1 MANRSVSVFADPE
14 LGIIFVIGG
23 GSSSN
28 RLDMGPGDVLTVTH
42 TNSSPASVP
51 NAAVGS
57 FSSNQWTSTSAMSI
71 SRGSSQTRTVKTGA
85 TNATPNLLVTIS
97 GYSSAYIYLNIVSST
112 DSTPNA
118 FSFSSVSNAIPGTE
132 YALGQFTVTGINV
145 GVTASASGT
154 AGTKFR
160 VNNGTLSTGSKTVTN
175 NDRVYVYGTSS
186 SSYNTSTS
194 ATISIGGVSHTA
206 TITTPTSPPEGTRI
220 PIGVSSG
227 AISLDNV
234 RRLFGPS
241 GGSPGTYGTA
251 AMSNYYR
258 GGTYVPNITT
268 GTPNNSNIPT
278 SGQISLSN
286 FYNSF
291 TSIFFQSGP
300 NNKYQAM
307 NTTGQAPTATV
318 SWYPGTDWTMGY
330 GPDMEDLCEY
340 KFVHEVDVLSENIGS
355 LNSATL
361 VMNGTSYNLLSSQ
374 ADRTSSYGTGSIY
387 ITVSAAQN
395 SEAFLVGTIT
405 VTARHRVYTS
415 YTISRT
421 MQYNFAVYGP

>member
-1 MANRSVSVFADPE
+1 MANRSVSVFADAE
-14 LGIIFVIGG
+14 FSSIFVIGG
-23 GSSSN
+23 GSSNN

-42 TNSSPASVP
+42 SSASPPATGNASVTT
-51 NAAVGS
+51 
-57 FSSNQWTSTSAMSI
+57 FSSSFWTSTTAMSVA
-71 SRGSSQTRTVKTGA
+71 RGSSQTRTIKTGA
-85 TNATPNLLVTIS
+85 TNGTPNLTVSIS
-97 GYSSAYIYLNIVSST
+97 GYGTATIYLNIVSST
-112 DSTPNA
+112 DSTPDA
-118 FSFSSVSNAIPGTE
+118 FSFSNISNAIPGTE
-132 YALGQFTVTGINV
+132 YALGQFKVTGINV
-145 GVTASASGT
+145 AVTASASGT
-154 AGTKFR
+154 ASTRFR
-160 VNNGTLSTGSKTVTN
+160 VNNGTLSSAAKTVDN
-175 NDRVYVYGTSS
+175 NDWVYVYGTSS

-268 GTPNNSNIPT
+268 GTPNNANIPT
-278 SGQISLSN
+278 SGTISLSN
-286 FYNSF
+286 FYDSF

-300 NNKYQAM
+300 GNKYTTI
-307 NTTGQAPTATV
+307 NTTGQAGSATV

-330 GPDMEDLCEY
+330 APEMEDLCEY
-340 KFVHEVDVLSENIGS
+340 QFVHEVDVLSENIGS
-355 LNSATL
+355 LNSVTL
-361 VMNGTSYNLLSSQ
+361 VMNGTSYDLLASQ
-374 ADRTSSYGTGSIY
+374 ADRTSSYGSGSIY
-387 ITVSAAQN
+387 ITVSAPQN
-395 SEAFLVGTIT
+395 SEAFVVGTIT
-405 VTARHRVYTS
+405 ITARHRVYTS

-421 MQYNFAVYGP
+421 FQYNFAVYGP